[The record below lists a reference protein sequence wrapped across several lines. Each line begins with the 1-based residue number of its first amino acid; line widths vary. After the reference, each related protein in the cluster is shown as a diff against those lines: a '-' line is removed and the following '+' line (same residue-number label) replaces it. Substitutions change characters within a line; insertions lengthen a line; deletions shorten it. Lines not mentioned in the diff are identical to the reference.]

1 MDHLIYYGC
10 DVNAKNNAGNT
21 PLHLCAIHNQEN
33 CARILMFRGCLRF
46 ERNQANQTPYDSAVI
61 AGNHVIADSIK
72 SHKESDTVP
81 IRERPFYNTKR
92 RSIYFGGGSDSQS
105 NYSVSILN
113 NNTNSTNNGNH
124 SINGSH
130 YASLSSNSRQSSIN
144 ENNMSTLS
152 STNTTHTLIEWNN
165 SVNSSFNN
173 SMTTSSGA
181 SNNSNS
187 TMLRSRSM
195 PKLDDDSHMETNGN
209 EGLYAITSA
218 TMIGLFFI

>member
-1 MDHLIYYGC
+1 
-10 DVNAKNNAGNT
+10 
-21 PLHLCAIHNQEN
+21 
-33 CARILMFRGCLRF
+33 MFRGCLRF

-81 IRERPFYNTKR
+81 IRDRPFYNTKR
-92 RSIYFGGGSDSQS
+92 RSIYFGNNDSQS
-105 NYSVSILN
+105 NYSVSMVNNNINNLN
-113 NNTNSTNNGNH
+113 NCNAST
-124 SINGSH
+124 NGSH

-152 STNTTHTLIEWNN
+152 STNTTHTLIEWNH

-173 SMTTSSGA
+173 STTTSSGT
-181 SNNSNS
+181 SINSNG
-187 TMLRSRSM
+187 TILRSRSM
-195 PKLDDDSHMETNGN
+195 PKLDDENNIAANGS

-218 TMIGLFFI
+218 TMIGLCSFSK